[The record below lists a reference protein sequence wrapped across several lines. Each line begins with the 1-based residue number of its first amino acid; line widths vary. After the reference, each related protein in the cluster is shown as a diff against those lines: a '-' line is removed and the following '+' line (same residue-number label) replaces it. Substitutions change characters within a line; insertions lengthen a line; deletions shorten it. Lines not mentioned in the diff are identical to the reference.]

1 MSRLI
6 ALSYRT
12 PMLDLLALAR
22 HSFVPLSLFSQHPF
36 QTHKNKRPNGFRIA
50 VRNDT

>member
-12 PMLDLLALAR
+12 PMLDLL
-22 HSFVPLSLFSQHPF
+22 
-36 QTHKNKRPNGFRIA
+36 KNKRPNGFRIA